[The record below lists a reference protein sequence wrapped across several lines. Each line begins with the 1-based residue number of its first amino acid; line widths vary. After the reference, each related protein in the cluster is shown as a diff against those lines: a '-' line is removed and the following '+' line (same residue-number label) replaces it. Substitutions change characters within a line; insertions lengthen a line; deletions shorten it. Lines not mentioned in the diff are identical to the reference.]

1 MHLSL
6 KEIILDTERKYIDV
20 LIIGAG
26 ISGISAAWHLQEKCP
41 DKSFTILEAR
51 ENLGGT
57 WDLFRYPGVRSD
69 SDMYTLGFVFQPWEG
84 DKSIADGKDIL
95 AYLRKTAE
103 QYDISG
109 KISYRQQVRAA
120 TWSSD
125 RGTWLVDVM
134 QPSGETTY
142 IECSF
147 LFGCMG
153 YYDYDEGYTPDF
165 PGRELFKGEIVHP
178 QKWTEDIDYED
189 KRVIVIGSG
198 ATAITMVPAMT
209 DKAKHV
215 TMLQRSPTYI
225 YSMPSKD
232 AWAIRL
238 KKILPARWTY
248 ALIRWKHIMA
258 TGFWGVVASLWPEHF
273 AKALIAGVSNAL
285 GKDFDIA
292 KHFTPKYK
300 PWEQRVCMATEGDL
314 FKVLKDGRASIVTD
328 HVDSFTEDGI
338 RLKSGETLQADMI
351 VTATGLKMKMLGGIK
366 LTVDDE
372 EIDLAQ
378 TTLYKAMMFSD
389 VPNLLMFFGYTAAS
403 WTLKIDLTASYACRL
418 LSFMEKHDF
427 DRTVPRKRESD
438 IVDDDLLSFSSGY
451 VQRAKHIMPKQGVKV
466 PWRIH
471 QNYFLDSLE
480 IGTRRIDDGI
490 LEFDAIATR
499 RPAK

>member
-1 MHLSL
+1 
-6 KEIILDTERKYIDV
+6 
-20 LIIGAG
+20 
-26 ISGISAAWHLQEKCP
+26 
-41 DKSFTILEAR
+41 
-51 ENLGGT
+51 
-57 WDLFRYPGVRSD
+57 
-69 SDMYTLGFVFQPWEG
+69 
-84 DKSIADGKDIL
+84 
-95 AYLRKTAE
+95 
-103 QYDISG
+103 
-109 KISYRQQVRAA
+109 
-120 TWSSD
+120 
-125 RGTWLVDVM
+125 
-134 QPSGETTY
+134 
-142 IECSF
+142 
-147 LFGCMG
+147 
-153 YYDYDEGYTPDF
+153 
-165 PGRELFKGEIVHP
+165 
-178 QKWTEDIDYED
+178 
-189 KRVIVIGSG
+189 
-198 ATAITMVPAMT
+198 
-209 DKAKHV
+209 
-215 TMLQRSPTYI
+215 
-225 YSMPSKD
+225 
-232 AWAIRL
+232 
-238 KKILPARWTY
+238 
-248 ALIRWKHIMA
+248 MA

-292 KHFTPKYK
+292 KHFTPNYK

-438 IVDDDLLSFSSGY
+438 SVDDDLLSFSSGY